1 MGICLMKGLDQALDK
16 GLVLVVNSV
25 KKSAQLL
32 ALFAHS
38 ILEKGG
44 NAAKA
49 FGTPLCS
56 CLGVGV

>member
-1 MGICLMKGLDQALDK
+1 MKGLDQALDK